1 MSLLLIL
8 CAYIIKSRTS
18 NTYLVTKNDR
28 HCQTVQGF
36 GNNKKICLF
45 AFSQTCDNH
54 VRITLIF
61 MWYVYIEPR
70 LNILSRKAIR
80 HATKNKPKQLNW
92 NFKWK
97 EKQIWD
103 FDFLS
108 KIITS
113 FFCDKWIILFSE
125 PDGLSHDSLV
135 TTTVTH
141 STLPWLG
148 LTLRKP
154 RKKAVSWEINFA
166 VRRFCIQP
174 KSLYRQFRQLKGKL
188 QQRNI

>member
-36 GNNKKICLF
+36 GNNKKIGLF

-113 FFCDKWIILFSE
+113 FFVTNELFCSRSQMDSHMTASWQ
-125 PDGLSHDSLV
+125 PRSHTPHSHDWDSRSGNRARKQLV
-135 TTTVTH
+135 
-141 STLPWLG
+141 
-148 LTLRKP
+148 
-154 RKKAVSWEINFA
+154 
-166 VRRFCIQP
+166 
-174 KSLYRQFRQLKGKL
+174 GK
-188 QQRNI
+188 